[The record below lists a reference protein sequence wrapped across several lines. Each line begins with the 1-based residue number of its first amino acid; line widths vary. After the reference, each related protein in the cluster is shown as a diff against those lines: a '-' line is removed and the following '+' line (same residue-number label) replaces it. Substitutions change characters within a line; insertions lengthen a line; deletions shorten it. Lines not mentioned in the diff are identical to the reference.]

1 LKGIKAYA
9 FLVWMNLSTLA
20 PIRNL
25 WYEFFIIQ
33 HIITFF
39 GFIICIMLHLPP
51 TALYSRVYI
60 WIPIGLYILDRLI
73 RTARYAWINIR
84 PGRAT
89 LVREHGGVT
98 KIIVKSRQI
107 KKWAPGS
114 FVLLSLPRFGIM
126 QSHPATISSIP
137 SSHEGVLVFILRAH
151 HGFTTRVLA
160 GASTVSLSSMD
171 TRKAAEA
178 EPAAEKSSTHLA
190 LIDGPYGGTHLD
202 FASFNIVILI
212 AGSTGVT
219 FTLPVL
225 MDISSRAQRTKLPIR
240 EVVFVWAVKTAGCKN
255 WITNELRQAEDE
267 LVVAGVGLSLR
278 IHVTADEEFVEGSE
292 GDGSGS
298 QGCQCEGEYS
308 CISNSPTA
316 SSSENNEKTKI
327 RSIEEK
333 KTESITHQKQ
343 DGNSPIYQSRTPN
356 TTIQAGR
363 PNIHAILAELQS
375 RTTGEMGVAVCGPV
389 GLAASTRR
397 SVASLQ
403 GKQKGIYLHAESFG
417 W

>member
-33 HIITFF
+33 HILTFF

-51 TALYSRVYI
+51 TALYSRVYVC
-60 WIPIGLYILDRLI
+60 IPIGLYILDRLI
-73 RTARYAWINIR
+73 RTTRYAWNNIR

-107 KKWAPGS
+107 KKWTPGS

-137 SSHEGVLVFILRAH
+137 SSHEGDLVFILRAH
-151 HGFTTRVLA
+151 HGFTTRVFA
-160 GASTVSLSSMD
+160 GASTASLSSMD
-171 TRKAAEA
+171 TRKAAEV
-178 EPAAEKSSTHLA
+178 EPAAKKSSTHLT

-202 FASFNIVILI
+202 FASFNTVILI

-225 MDISSRAQRTKLPIR
+225 MDISSRAQRTKLPVR

-255 WITNELRQAEDE
+255 WIITELRQAGEE
-267 LVVAGVGLSLR
+267 LTAAGVDLSVR
-278 IHVTADEEFVEGSE
+278 IHVTADEGFVEESE

-298 QGCQCEGEYS
+298 QGCQCEGECS
-308 CISNSPTA
+308 CISNSPPAFTPE
-316 SSSENNEKTKI
+316 SHEKTDAGEIK
-327 RSIEEK
+327 EK
-333 KTESITHQKQ
+333 KSESITHQNQ
-343 DGNSPIYQSRTPN
+343 DRNHPTYQPRTPN
-356 TTIQAGR
+356 TTLHAGR
-363 PNIHAILAELQS
+363 PDIRAILAEIQS
-375 RTTGEMGVAVCGPV
+375 RATGEIGVAVCGPV

-397 SVASLQ
+397 SVASFE
-403 GKQKGIYLHAESFG
+403 GKQNGIYLHAESFG

>member
-1 LKGIKAYA
+1 
-9 FLVWMNLSTLA
+9 MNLSTLA
-20 PIRNL
+20 PIRNF

-33 HIITFF
+33 HILTFF

-51 TALYSRVYI
+51 TAIYSRVYI

-73 RTARYAWINIR
+73 RTSRYAWINIR

-98 KIIVKSRQI
+98 KIIVKNRQI
-107 KKWAPGS
+107 KKWTPGS

-126 QSHPATISSIP
+126 QSHPATISYIPSSP
-137 SSHEGVLVFILRAH
+137 SSHEGVLVFILSAH
-151 HGFTTRVLA
+151 HGFTTRVFA
-160 GASTVSLSSMD
+160 GASTASLSSMD
-171 TRKAAEA
+171 SQKAAEA
-178 EPAAEKSSTHLA
+178 EPAAKKSSTHLA

-202 FASFNIVILI
+202 FASFNTVILI

-255 WITNELRQAEDE
+255 WIANELRQAEEE

-278 IHVTADEEFVEGSE
+278 IHVTADEGFVEESE

-298 QGCQCEGEYS
+298 QGCQCEGECS
-308 CISNSPTA
+308 CISNSSPPA

-327 RSIEEK
+327 REREEK
-333 KTESITHQKQ
+333 KIESITHQKQ
-343 DGNSPIYQSRTPN
+343 DKSPSIYQSRTPN

-375 RTTGEMGVAVCGPV
+375 RATGEMGVAVCGPV

-403 GKQKGIYLHAESFG
+403 GKQRGIYLHAESFG